1 MMGSNNSYNRYRQYR
16 KNRRRYEASV
26 GAVPAIIL
34 LVIFANVLPILK
46 GLFICIIAGIVIYVL
61 YQLYRSHHPRTIK
74 VELDNLDSNTF
85 EKYCI
90 KLFALNDFVNVRS
103 AKINSNEGIDII
115 AEKSGQSY
123 GIKCVLSNKD
133 TNVDADSLR
142 QAMVG
147 SKYFCCDNVA
157 IITNRDFTLNAKT
170 LAQKENIILW
180 NRQEL
185 INFLGKDEQATIQK
199 D

>member
-1 MMGSNNSYNRYRQYR
+1 MGSNDSYNRYRQYR

-34 LVIFANVLPILK
+34 LAILANVLPIRK

-74 VELDNLDSNTF
+74 VELDNLDTNTF

-90 KLFALNDFVNVRS
+90 KLFGLNDFVNVRS
-103 AKINSNEGIDII
+103 AKIHSNKGIDII

-142 QAMVG
+142 QAMAG

-157 IITNRDFTLNAKT
+157 IITNRDFTLNART

-185 INFLGKDEQATIQK
+185 ISFLGKDEQATVQK

>member
-1 MMGSNNSYNRYRQYR
+1 MVSNNSYNRYRQYR

-34 LVIFANVLPILK
+34 LVVLANILPILNW
-46 GLFICIIAGIVIYVL
+46 LFICIIAGIVIYIL
-61 YQLYRSHHPRTIK
+61 YQLYRSHHPRSIK
-74 VELDNLDSNTF
+74 VELDNLDENTF

-90 KLFALNDFVNVRS
+90 KLFGLNDFVNVRS
-103 AKINSNEGIDII
+103 AKANSNKGIDII
-115 AEKSGQSY
+115 AEKSRKSY
-123 GIKCVLSNKD
+123 GIKCVLANKD
-133 TNVDADSLR
+133 TNVDADSIR
-142 QAMVG
+142 QAISG

-157 IITNRDFTLNAKT
+157 IITNRDFTLNAKS

-185 INFLGKDEQATIQK
+185 IKFLGNDEQATVQK

>member
-1 MMGSNNSYNRYRQYR
+1 MGSNNSYNRYRQYR

-34 LVIFANVLPILK
+34 LVILANVLPLLR
-46 GLFICIIAGIVIYVL
+46 GVFICIIAGIVIYVL

-90 KLFALNDFVNVRS
+90 KLFGLNDFVNVRS
-103 AKINSNEGIDII
+103 AKTHSNKGIDII
-115 AEKSGQSY
+115 AEKLGQSY

-142 QAMVG
+142 QAMAG

-185 INFLGKDEQATIQK
+185 ISFLGKDEQATVQK

>member
-1 MMGSNNSYNRYRQYR
+1 MVSNNSYNRYRQYR

-34 LVIFANVLPILK
+34 LVVLANILPILK
-46 GLFICIIAGIVIYVL
+46 WLFICIIAGIVIYIL
-61 YQLYRSHHPRTIK
+61 YQLYRSHHPRSIK
-74 VELDNLDSNTF
+74 VELDNLDENTF

-90 KLFALNDFVNVRS
+90 KLFGLNDFVNVRS
-103 AKINSNEGIDII
+103 AKANSNKRIDII
-115 AEKSGQSY
+115 AEKSGKSY
-123 GIKCVLSNKD
+123 GIKCVLANKD
-133 TNVDADSLR
+133 TNVDADSIR
-142 QAMVG
+142 QAIFG

-157 IITNRDFTLNAKT
+157 IITNRDFTLNAKS

-185 INFLGKDEQATIQK
+185 IKFLGNDEQATVQK